1 MSKYVITDNRGSYI
15 RYDEL
20 SRKYVPIKSKN
31 FASMWSDLA
40 KAKNILNNCVPGNL
54 RKKYGVKELKE
65 TAKNPSTQE
74 KQKKEFPIQEVKRV
88 SNSEIYNSN
97 VQEWE
102 EGLKRVESFVVNA
115 DERRKEL
122 TEKLSNVDK
131 EISDIQ
137 HYIEFNRL
145 NAYQGWAVMSM
156 LKNRLQQRREYKDE
170 IFLLSRI
177 HRCSLSKK
185 EIEEA
190 REAAAQNR
198 NRKYS
203 PRVLTE
209 LF

>member
-1 MSKYVITDNRGSYI
+1 MIKYTITDNHGSYI

-20 SRKYVPIKSKN
+20 SRKYVPIKNKN
-31 FASMWSDLA
+31 FASTWDDRA
-40 KAKNILNNCVPGNL
+40 KAKNVLNNCVPGNL
-54 RKKYGVKELKE
+54 RQKYKVKEIKDALKK
-65 TAKNPSTQE
+65 KNDQE
-74 KQKKEFPIQEVKRV
+74 KPKKEFPIQEVKRV
-88 SNSEIYNSN
+88 SNLEIYNSN
-97 VQEWE
+97 AQEWE
-102 EGLKRVESFVVNA
+102 EGLKKVESFVVNA

-145 NAYQGWAVMSM
+145 NAYQGWVVMSM

-170 IFLLSRI
+170 LFLLSRI
-177 HRCSLSKK
+177 HKCSLSKK

-190 REAAAQNR
+190 REASAQNK
-198 NRKYS
+198 NRQYT

>member
-1 MSKYVITDNRGSYI
+1 MSKYIITDNRGSYI

-31 FASMWSDLA
+31 FASTWDDRA
-40 KAKNILNNCVPGNL
+40 KAKNVLNNCVPGNL
-54 RKKYGVKELKE
+54 RQKYGVKELKE
-65 TAKNPSTQE
+65 TAKKPSAQE
-74 KQKKEFPIQEVKRV
+74 KTKKEFPIQEVKRV
-88 SNSEIYNSN
+88 SNLEIYDSN

-102 EGLKRVESFVVNA
+102 EGLKKVESFLVNA
-115 DERRKEL
+115 DERRNEL

-170 IFLLSRI
+170 LFLLSKI
-177 HRCSLSKK
+177 HGCSLSKK
-185 EIEEA
+185 EIEEV